1 MEERHIGVL
10 LKLITDR
17 MKNDA
22 DADFKK
28 YDLTFT
34 QSRVLVY
41 LNGRSE
47 TTQKELEDYL
57 CVSHPTIVGIISRM
71 ERNGYVRC
79 WFDPQDKRN
88 KMIALTEK
96 AITQGKEMERMT
108 EQREQDLVSALTEKQ
123 IADLKEALLLIYK
136 SFT

>member
-22 DADFKK
+22 DADFRK
-28 YDLTFT
+28 YGLTFT

-88 KMIALTEK
+88 KKIVLTEK
-96 AITQGKEMERMT
+96 AITKGKDMERVT
-108 EQREQDLVSALTEKQ
+108 EQREQALVSALTETQ
-123 IADLKEALLLIYK
+123 IANLKEALLLIYK
-136 SFT
+136 NFT

>member
-17 MKNDA
+17 MKNNA
-22 DADFKK
+22 DADFRK
-28 YDLTFT
+28 YDLTFA

-41 LNGRSE
+41 LNSRSE

-96 AITQGKEMERMT
+96 AITHGKEMERVT
-108 EQREQDLVSALTEKQ
+108 EQREHDLVSALSETQ
-123 IADLKEALLLIYK
+123 IANLKEALLLIYK